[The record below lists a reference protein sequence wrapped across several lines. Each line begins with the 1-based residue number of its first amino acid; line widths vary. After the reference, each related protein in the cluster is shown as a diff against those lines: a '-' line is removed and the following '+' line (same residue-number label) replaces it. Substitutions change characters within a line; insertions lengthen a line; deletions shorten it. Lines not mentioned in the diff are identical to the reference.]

1 MDLLKDLWS
10 NKELMSALL
19 GSVVG
24 GIVTFAV
31 AMYQARKSLQA
42 LRLQGADARQ
52 LAKDEREAA
61 EARQAG
67 LLIMDLL
74 LDHRLGLKESGKDAD
89 WLEEQEP
96 VVDRIRSYARI
107 LPEGEHRTLLLRLV
121 NNLKRKRVAHYN
133 PALFRNDL
141 VWMAN
146 AALVVVGG
154 HLNGEPVE
162 SHPRLDEIE
171 GAWNKAAEEHHN
183 WMIEAAENEPP
194 PDDAEDESSPSQSA
208 PSASS

>member
-1 MDLLKDLWS
+1 MDLLRDLWD

-24 GIVTFAV
+24 GVVTFFV
-31 AMYQARKSLQA
+31 AMYQARKSLDA

-74 LDHRLGLKESGKDAD
+74 LDHRSGLKESGKDAE
-89 WLEEQEP
+89 WLKEQEP
-96 VVDRIRSYARI
+96 VVDRIRSYVRI
-107 LPEGEHRTLLLRLV
+107 LPEGESRERLLRLV
-121 NNLKRKRVAHYN
+121 RNLNRKRVAHYDR
-133 PALFRNDL
+133 AAFRNDL

-146 AALVVVGG
+146 AALVVIGG
-154 HLNGEPVE
+154 HLNGEPVA

-171 GAWNKAAEEHHN
+171 SAWNKAAEEHYN
-183 WMIEAAENEPP
+183 WMIEAAENEPL
-194 PDDAEDESSPSQSA
+194 PDDCKDDSTPVSEGPSSSA
-208 PSASS
+208 

>member
-1 MDLLKDLWS
+1 MDLLRDLWD

-24 GIVTFAV
+24 GIVTFFV
-31 AMYQARKSLQA
+31 AMYQARKSLEA

-67 LLIMDLL
+67 LLVMDLL
-74 LDHRLGLKESGKDAD
+74 LAHRSGLKEFGKDAE
-89 WLEEQEP
+89 WLKEQEP
-96 VVDRIRSYARI
+96 VVDRVRSYVRI
-107 LPEGEHRTLLLRLV
+107 LPDGESRKLLLRLV
-121 NNLKRKRVAHYN
+121 GNLKRKRVAHYDR
-133 PALFRNDL
+133 AAFKNDL

-146 AALVVVGG
+146 AALVVIGG
-154 HLNGEPVE
+154 HLNGEPVA

-171 GAWNKAAEEHHN
+171 SEWDKAAKEHYN
-183 WMIEAAENEPP
+183 WMIAAAENEPP
-194 PDDAEDESSPSQSA
+194 PDDREDDSTPISYGPSPST
-208 PSASS
+208 